1 MGFQTGSQVD
11 PRLLDYS
18 GYTRGVT
25 QGAAISAQALAG
37 LGQAVGKGIEEF
49 NEKKLQ
55 KEQKKQA
62 TPVIASFL
70 RQINPG
76 LSEEESNAGATSFI
90 NSVGI
95 EGVQAAIP
103 VFAIEG
109 MKSQNKIKLAQIEAF
124 GELAEQEKLS
134 VTDQQKVIEGFG
146 PGGVYTNQGFS
157 IVDGQVVQGINTKP
171 GFNLGD
177 LNPFTTDVE
186 QVPVTSG
193 PVYDVAKSAG
203 LLMQTPEL
211 DTSTIGQP
219 PVGTG
224 TVLPEPDAI
233 PDSLNLD
240 IPAGEAPSV
249 SQIDE
254 VAKLEDTDTFSDITS
269 KVDYGEFNVPKP
281 ELIKQEGFRDLTAT
295 DRPLTFKEFKA
306 KQRRNV
312 EKTPEAYQKYLDKFE
327 YNYPIT
333 FEDFSNPENQRLNYA
348 RSIPGK
354 MEEIYI
360 DQYLPKFY

>member
-1 MGFQTGSQVD
+1 MGFQTGSRVD

-18 GYTRGVT
+18 GYA
-25 QGAAISAQALAG
+25 QGMTNAAAINAKALDS

-62 TPVIASFL
+62 TPMIASFL
-70 RQINPG
+70 RQIDPS
-76 LSEEESNAGATSFI
+76 LSEEQSNAGASSFI

-103 VFAIEG
+103 VFALEG

-157 IVDGQVVQGINTKP
+157 IVDGQVVQEINTKP
-171 GFNLGD
+171 GFNIGD
-177 LNPFTTDVE
+177 IIPGKSE
-186 QVPVTSG
+186 YKQVPVTSG
-193 PVYDVAKSAG
+193 PVYDIANSAG

-224 TVLPEPDAI
+224 TVLTEPGSPNPLD
-233 PDSLNLD
+233 LD
-240 IPAGEAPSV
+240 IPEEEAPTLG
-249 SQIDE
+249 QIE
-254 VAKLEDTDTFSDITS
+254 DITS
-269 KVDYGEFNVPKP
+269 QIDYGEFDVPKP
-281 ELIKQEGFRDLTAT
+281 KIIQQEGFQPLTAT
-295 DRPLTFKEFKA
+295 NRPKTFKEFVDGMGKRKA
-306 KQRRNV
+306 
-312 EKTPEAYQKYLDKFE
+312 EARERYESYLDNFKYKYPNTYEE
-327 YNYPIT
+327 YSRGGEGDMTQSYTDI
-333 FEDFSNPENQRLNYA
+333 
-348 RSIPGK
+348 
-354 MEEIYI
+354 
-360 DQYLPKFY
+360 YLPRFY